1 MDDKTYMTESVRQEL
16 EEELT
21 TIEQVKKPRV
31 SRLLGSSGDEIEEE
45 DQADEDVQESME
57 LLVGRE
63 AEIRDML
70 AGAEIVRKPAS
81 SQVIAMGSTVAVDDS
96 GTRQTYTLVGSIGEK
111 PERGW
116 ITNDSPI
123 AAALLGKR
131 LGDSVAILAPDGR
144 RVVTVAAID

>member
-1 MDDKTYMTESVRQEL
+1 MNDKTYMTESVREEL
-16 EEELT
+16 EEELK

-31 SRLLGSSGDEIEEE
+31 SRLLGSIGDEIEQE

-57 LLVGRE
+57 LLVRRE

-70 AGAEIVRKPAS
+70 AAAEIVGKS
-81 SQVIAMGSTVAVDDS
+81 VSNQVVSMGSTVAVDDG
-96 GTRQTYTLVGSIGEK
+96 GTRRTYTLVGSVGED

-116 ITNDSPI
+116 ITNESPI

-131 LGDSVAILAPDGR
+131 VGDSVAIVAPDGR
-144 RVVTVAAID
+144 RVVTVAAIG

>member
-16 EEELT
+16 EEELA

-31 SRLLGSSGDEIEEE
+31 SRLLGSNGDEIEEE

-57 LLVGRE
+57 LLVRRE

-81 SQVIAMGSTVAVDDS
+81 SQVVAMGSTVAVDDS
-96 GTRQTYTLVGSIGEK
+96 GTRRTYTLVGSIGED

-144 RVVTVAAID
+144 RVVTVTAID